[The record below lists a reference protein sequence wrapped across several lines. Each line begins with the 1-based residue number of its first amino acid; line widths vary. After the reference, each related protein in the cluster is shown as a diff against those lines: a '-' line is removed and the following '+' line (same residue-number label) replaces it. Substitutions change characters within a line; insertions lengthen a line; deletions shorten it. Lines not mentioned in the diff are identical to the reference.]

1 MHPQPSTETPSSFAR
16 ALVRART
23 DAGLSQTALADR
35 SGMSVRAIGDLERDR
50 ARPRRRS
57 AELLGT
63 ALGLSGPALELFL
76 RAAGALDEAGD
87 GLPVGSLCTLPP
99 AVTEFVGREADLAAV
114 RHVADSTAEGGV
126 PGLLVVSGQPG
137 VGKTTLAVA
146 AGYDVSDRFPDGQLF
161 VSLQGTD
168 ARPLPPAEALA
179 RLLTA
184 LGVGGSSL
192 PTHLDDRMSLYHAL
206 LHTRRVLVIFDDAVS
221 EAQVRPLL
229 PVGGCLGLVTSR
241 HRLAGLPANER
252 IFLDVLAEDQAAA
265 LLSRIVGPDRCAAE
279 PEATGALADGC
290 GRLPLALRIAANRL
304 ASRPHWTL
312 ARLVDRL
319 GDEHRRLDELKAGD
333 LTIRSAF
340 EVSYRQ
346 LRPPAA
352 TLFRRLPLVDGPDF
366 GADLAA
372 PLLDTDLDTAEEVLD
387 ELVEASLLEPAGT
400 DRFRVHDLVELFAA
414 RKLEDD
420 DPPEERRRADER
432 LVTHLLTTAIHAG
445 AFFEVDRGIAERL
458 RRWPQGRPLRNRA
471 EAVRWLTAE
480 SPHWFDALRR
490 AAQSG
495 RHRLVVD
502 VGEAMHWYS
511 DLHYLP
517 EIWPTVFGLTTRA
530 AQAAGLRA
538 EEATQ
543 RNYLGWALN
552 ICEGRVA
559 DALTEHETALRI
571 AREVRD
577 IREQAW
583 SLMYL
588 GSLHVRAGEA
598 RAVEE
603 CRAAL
608 DLMMTT
614 GDGTGVAQ
622 ARYYLGRVL
631 FGLGHH
637 LQSELYFMQAE
648 LYCREY
654 LRVSPDPE
662 GTMAATLGYTL
673 MWRSTNLLAM
683 GAWHDVIRIA
693 DEVTAR
699 FMLLGRAGWCARA
712 LVCAAEAEAHLGKL
726 DSALERLG
734 RAVETFG
741 RLGDRQQ
748 EAQALLAAA
757 ALYERTG
764 ESERAAA
771 AREQVHALA
780 AGTEGDVGRRLRS
793 LVQTGKNPDYS

>member
-1 MHPQPSTETPSSFAR
+1 MHPQPSTDGPSTFAR
-16 ALVRART
+16 ALVQARA

-50 ARPRRRS
+50 AKPRRRS

-63 ALGLSGPALELFL
+63 ALGLSGPALAAFL
-76 RAAGALDEAGD
+76 RAAGAVDDPAD
-87 GLPVGSLCTLPP
+87 GVPIGSLCTLPP

-114 RHVADSTAEGGV
+114 RRVADVTAERGV

-146 AGYDVSDRFPDGQLF
+146 AGYEVAERFPDGQLF
-161 VSLQGTD
+161 VSLQGAD

-184 LGVGGSSL
+184 LGAGGSSL
-192 PTHLDDRMSLYHAL
+192 PTQLADRTAMYHAL
-206 LHTRRVLVIFDDAVS
+206 LHTRRVLLILDDAVS

-241 HRLAGLPANER
+241 HRLAGLPATER
-252 IFLDVLAEDQAAA
+252 VFLDVLAAEQAAA
-265 LLSRIVGPDRCAAE
+265 LLSRIVGPARCAAE
-279 PEATGALADGC
+279 PEATGRLAEGC

-352 TLFRRLPLVDGPDF
+352 TLFRRLAMVHGPDF

-372 PLLDTDLDTAEEVLD
+372 PLLETDLDTAEEVLD
-387 ELVEASLLEPAGT
+387 ELVEASLVEPAGT

-414 RKLEDD
+414 RKLEED
-420 DPPEERRRADER
+420 DPPQERRRADER

-445 AFFEVDRGIAERL
+445 AFFEMDPGIAARL
-458 RRWPQGRPLRNRA
+458 REWPQGRPLRTRA
-471 EAVRWLTAE
+471 DAVRWLAAE

-490 AAQSG
+490 AAASG

-530 AQAAGLRA
+530 ARAAGLRA

-552 ICEGRVA
+552 VCEGRLT
-559 DALTEHETALRI
+559 DALAEHEAALATAR
-571 AREVRD
+571 AVKD
-577 IREQAW
+577 TREQAW

-588 GSLHVRAGEA
+588 ASLHVRTGEA
-598 RAVEE
+598 GAVAE
-603 CRAAL
+603 CREAL
-608 DLMMTT
+608 ALMTET
-614 GDGTGVAQ
+614 GDATGVAM

-631 FGLGHH
+631 CGLDHH
-637 LQSELYFMQAE
+637 LQADLHLRQAE
-648 LYCREY
+648 RYFRSRLPHEDPEGSLAASLGFTLLWRATNLLEMGAWAEA
-654 LRVSPDPE
+654 LRVS
-662 GTMAATLGYTL
+662 
-673 MWRSTNLLAM
+673 
-683 GAWHDVIRIA
+683 
-693 DEVTAR
+693 DEVASR
-699 FMLLGRAGWCARA
+699 LGALGRVGWGARA
-712 LVCAAEAEAHLGKL
+712 QVCAAEAESHLGRPERAL
-726 DSALERLG
+726 DRLW

-764 ESERAAA
+764 EAERAAE
-771 AREQVHALA
+771 ARERAHAVAEGTA
-780 AGTEGDVGRRLRS
+780 AQRVRTLVRTGR
-793 LVQTGKNPDYS
+793 NPDYS